1 MTGASGERGRNRRS
15 RKKGRPGKR
24 RRREELPLR
33 QAQRSGPD
41 RRRVL
46 LKAVAHPLRRRML
59 YLMLGEDVPLSAAQ
73 LAEKFEVPLGIASY
87 HASVL
92 HRCGAV
98 TAFSPE
104 DG

>member
-1 MTGASGERGRNRRS
+1 
-15 RKKGRPGKR
+15 
-24 RRREELPLR
+24 
-33 QAQRSGPD
+33 
-41 RRRVL
+41 
-46 LKAVAHPLRRRML
+46 ML